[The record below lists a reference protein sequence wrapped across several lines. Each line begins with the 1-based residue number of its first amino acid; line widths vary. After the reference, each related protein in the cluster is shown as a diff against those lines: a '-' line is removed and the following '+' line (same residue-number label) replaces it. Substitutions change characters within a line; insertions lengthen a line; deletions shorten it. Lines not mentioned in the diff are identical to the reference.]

1 MTPESIVNLA
11 TQTLR
16 TALLLAA
23 PPLVASLIV
32 GVVISI
38 FQSITQIQE
47 QTLVLVPKMFTIVIV
62 LIFTLPWMLQLLIN
76 FTSNLF
82 LHLPNFVR

>member
-62 LIFTLPWMLQLLIN
+62 LIFAIAQNQPCEGKRGIMG
-76 FTSNLF
+76 
-82 LHLPNFVR
+82 